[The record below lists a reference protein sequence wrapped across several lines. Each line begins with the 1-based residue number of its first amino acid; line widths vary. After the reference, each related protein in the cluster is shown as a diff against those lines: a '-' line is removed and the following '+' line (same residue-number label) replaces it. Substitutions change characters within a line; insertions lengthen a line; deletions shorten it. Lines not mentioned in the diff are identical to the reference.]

1 MLKRILGLLGWL
13 GVALVFAAVAIKF
26 LKPEW
31 DPWRFRL
38 ALAGLVCVLLYIL
51 SEWRQIARSF
61 SGRHARFGTLAG
73 ASVLVVIGI
82 LAAINYLGV
91 RHTKRWDLTAAKQF
105 SLSDQTKKVLQS
117 LDKPLQIKVFARS
130 DEFPRFRERLEE
142 YQHHAK
148 QIAIQYIDPER
159 DPRQANQYQIA
170 ALNTVVLEY
179 EGRVERVTGDA
190 EQELTNGLVKVVQ
203 GRQNKTYFVQG
214 HGERSPDESD
224 ANGFAGVA
232 ALLKSQN
239 FEHGTIVIAQQK
251 EIPAD
256 ATVLI
261 VAGPKSD
268 FLPNEIDAVK
278 KYLARGGK
286 VFFMLDPPDRVGA
299 PELTNLIAFLKEWA
313 IEVGTGVVVHAPQD
327 AAVPKG
333 EVIDVAALAPV
344 RGGDGTYVL
353 AAKYN
358 QHAIMQGFRR
368 FSVYRL
374 ARAISAASSGAEGR
388 FAQTL
393 VETTRSSWA
402 ESDLARL
409 LKEGKVAFEPDKG
422 DKEGPLTLAAAVSAP
437 ATDVPAPAG
446 DAGDKKD
453 DAPKPESRIVVF
465 GDSDFASNSIAG
477 FEGNSDLFLNAVN
490 WLGQQENM
498 IAIRPRDP
506 EDRRITMT
514 ADQQIVTFWLTVV
527 VIPGLILVTGVW
539 TWWRRR

>member
-1 MLKRILGLLGWL
+1 MLKRVLGLLGWL

-73 ASVLVVIGI
+73 ASVLVVIAI

-105 SLSDQTKKVLQS
+105 SLADQTKKVLQG

-170 ALNTVVLEY
+170 SLNTVVLEY
-179 EGRVERVTGDA
+179 DGRVERVTGDA

-203 GRQNKTYFVQG
+203 GRQNKAYFVQG
-214 HGERSPDESD
+214 HGERSPEESD
-224 ANGFAGVA
+224 ANGYSGIAS
-232 ALLKSQN
+232 LLKSQN
-239 FEHGTIVIAQQK
+239 FEHSTIVVAQQN

-256 ATVLI
+256 ATLLI

-268 FLPNEIDAVK
+268 FLPNEIDALK
-278 KYLARGGK
+278 KYLGKGGK
-286 VFFMLDPPDRVGA
+286 VLFMIDPPDRVGA
-299 PELTNLIAFLKEWA
+299 PELTNLTALLKEWA
-313 IEVGTGVVVHAPQD
+313 IEVGSGVIVHAPQD
-327 AAVPKG
+327 AAIPKG
-333 EVIDVAALAPV
+333 DAIDVAALAPV

-358 QHAIMQGFRR
+358 QHPVMQGFRR
-368 FSVYRL
+368 YSVYRL
-374 ARAISAASSGAEGR
+374 ARAITPASGAEGR
-388 FAQTL
+388 SAQTL
-393 VETTRSSWA
+393 VETTKSSWS

-409 LKEGKVAFEPDKG
+409 LKEGKVSFDPDKG
-422 DKEGPLTLAAAVSAP
+422 DKEGPVSLAAAVSAP

-453 DAPKPESRIVVF
+453 EAPKPESRIVVF

-477 FEGNSDLFLNAVN
+477 FEGNSDLFLNAIN

-514 ADQQIVTFWLTVV
+514 ADQQVVTFWLTVV
-527 VIPGLILVTGVW
+527 VIPGLILVTGIW

>member
-73 ASVLVVIGI
+73 ASVLVVIAI

-105 SLSDQTKKVLQS
+105 SLSDQTKKVLQG

-130 DEFPRFRERLEE
+130 EEFPRFRERLEE
-142 YQHHAK
+142 YQHYAK

-170 ALNTVVLEY
+170 SLNTVVLEY

-203 GRQNKTYFVQG
+203 GRQNKAYFVQG

-224 ANGFAGVA
+224 ANGYAGVA
-232 ALLKSQN
+232 SLLKSQN
-239 FEHGTIVIAQQK
+239 FEHSTIVLAQQK

-256 ATVLI
+256 ATLLI
-261 VAGPKSD
+261 AAGPKSD
-268 FLPNEIDAVK
+268 FLPNEVDAAK

-286 VFFMLDPPDRVGA
+286 ILFMLDPPDRVGA
-299 PELTNLIAFLKEWA
+299 PELTNITALLKEWA
-313 IEVGTGVVVHAPQD
+313 IEVGSGVVVHAPQD

-333 EVIDVAALAPV
+333 EAIELAALAPV

-353 AAKYN
+353 AAKYT
-358 QHAIMQGFRR
+358 QHPIMQGFRR
-368 FSVYRL
+368 YSVYRL
-374 ARAISAASSGAEGR
+374 ARVISPASAGAEGR
-388 FAQTL
+388 SAQTL
-393 VETTRSSWA
+393 VETTKSSWA
-402 ESDLARL
+402 ESDVARL
-409 LKEGKVAFEPDKG
+409 LKEGKVSFDPDKG
-422 DKEGPLTLAAAVSAP
+422 DKEGPLSLAAAVSAP

-527 VIPGLILVTGVW
+527 VIPGLILVTGIW